1 MRNKTA
7 MSTRL
12 CAPLLA
18 FSLVTTTSSAAL
30 GQTIKLGASIALSG
44 SVARE
49 GRLLKEGHEFWVD
62 HVNKHGGILVG
73 GKRHTVQIVFYDD
86 ESDPEVSARL
96 TGKLIAE
103 DKAQFL
109 LGPYSSPITLETSL
123 VSEKRRILT
132 IASAANA
139 DAIYERRFKYVISVL
154 PPASTY
160 MNVFLEMASQLKPR
174 PKTVAILAVGSAFG
188 IQVAQGALDHA
199 IRLGYEVLYFEKY
212 HPGGKALAT
221 VLTQVKA
228 KNPDVLVASSY
239 FEEALLMV
247 RQSKALKFCPKIL
260 AFTIGPD
267 IPEFAKALGK
277 DAEYVYGSAWWL
289 PNVGWRDREFGSSL
303 DYAQAMRKRTGR
315 EPSYFEAA
323 GTAAGFFLQKAI
335 EKANSLDTDAVRAAF
350 ATMDIE
356 SFWGP
361 AAWNEKGQN
370 IKGFSAPIQIQ
381 NGKVISIYPERV
393 REAPARYP
401 MPCWDKR

>member
-1 MRNKTA
+1 
-7 MSTRL
+7 MSAGV
-12 CAPLLA
+12 CALLLA
-18 FSLVTTTSSAAL
+18 SSLVATTSGAAL
-30 GQTIKLGASIALSG
+30 GQTIKLGASIALTG
-44 SVARE
+44 SVSRE
-49 GRLLKEGHEFWVD
+49 GRLLKEGYEFWVA
-62 HVNKHGGILVG
+62 HVNRHGGILVG

-86 ESDPEVSARL
+86 ESDPEVSARR
-96 TGKLIAE
+96 TEKLITE
-103 DKAQFL
+103 DKVQFL

-123 VSEKRRILT
+123 VGEKRRILT
-132 IASAANA
+132 IASVANA

-174 PKTVAILAVGSAFG
+174 PKTVAILAVGSPFG
-188 IQVAQGALDHA
+188 IQVAQGTLDHA
-199 IRLGYEVLYFEKY
+199 TRLGYQVVYFEKY
-212 HPGGKALAT
+212 RPGGEALAT

-267 IPEFAKALGK
+267 IPEFAKSLGK
-277 DAEYVYGSAWWL
+277 DADYVYGSAWWL
-289 PNVGWRDREFGSSL
+289 PNVGWKDREFGSSL

-335 EKANSLDTDAVRAAF
+335 EKANSLDTDSVRAAF
-350 ATMDIE
+350 STMDIA

-381 NGKVISIYPERV
+381 NGKVVSIYPERV

-401 MPCWDKR
+401 TPCWDKR